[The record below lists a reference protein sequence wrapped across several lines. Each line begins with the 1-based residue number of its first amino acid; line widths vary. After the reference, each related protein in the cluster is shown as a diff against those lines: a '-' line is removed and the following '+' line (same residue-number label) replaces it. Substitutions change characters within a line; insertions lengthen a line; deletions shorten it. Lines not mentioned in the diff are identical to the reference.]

1 VAQLVFDEELAK
13 HLDTVYRT
21 RDVRRRRALVR
32 AALGA
37 EPGHR
42 VLDAGCGPGFYAAEL
57 LEQVGEG
64 GSVVSVDAS
73 PQMLA
78 VAARRCEGRGDA
90 TFLQADVTSLPVAD
104 ADFDRALS
112 VQVLEYVADV
122 DAALAEMRRALR
134 PGGRAVV
141 WDVDWSTVSWHST
154 DDARMA
160 RVLTTWD
167 EHLTNPTLPRTLAAR
182 LRRAGF
188 ADVEVEGHVFAAAEL
203 DPETY
208 AGAIFPLIERYV
220 AERDEALAGAWA
232 ADQREL
238 AQRGEFFFACV
249 QFCFTATAKP

>member
-13 HLDTVYRT
+13 HLETVYRT

-37 EPGHR
+37 ESGHR
-42 VLDAGCGPGFYAAEL
+42 VLDAGCGPGFYTAEL

-64 GSVVSVDAS
+64 GSVVGVDAS

-78 VAARRCEGRGDA
+78 VAAARCEGRGDA
-90 TFLQADVTSLPVAD
+90 TFLRADVTSLPVAD

-122 DAALAEMRRALR
+122 DSALAEMRRALR
-134 PGGRAVV
+134 PGGRAVI

-160 RVLTTWD
+160 RVLKAWD

-188 ADVEVEGHVFAAAEL
+188 ADVDVDGHVFAIAEL

-238 AQRGEFFFACV
+238 ARRGEFFFACV
-249 QFCFTATAKP
+249 QFCFTATP